1 MNFSPKCR
9 TKKLGMIFTSLG
21 IFCSFFNW
29 EMRPRKFPVY
39 SIGFSDFQSSYSGR
53 IIPRRSQRDVVLA
66 LFIIAPDKD
75 WRQLGI
81 YPPLFDLIGYFK
93 F

>member
-1 MNFSPKCR
+1 MFKIGVSKINHTHPESHAV
-9 TKKLGMIFTSLG
+9 
-21 IFCSFFNW
+21 FNLLLNS
-29 EMRPRKFPVY
+29 MF
-39 SIGFSDFQSSYSGR
+39 
-53 IIPRRSQRDVVLA
+53 
-66 LFIIAPDKD
+66 IAPDKD